1 MNTSCSKAESQLTN
15 DEWPAAN
22 APEQRT
28 AMSAVAAS
36 PDMAVRCSFPPGT
49 SADRTTGAFAP
60 PLEFGFRATF
70 VEKGSR
76 FVFRARKCAALLT
89 LLLTTLLAAAAP
101 LKTGDAFPD
110 LTKFNLEGTLP
121 DTKGKIVLVDFF
133 ASWCGPCKESFPA
146 MQELHKKF
154 AGKDFVIIAI
164 NLDQKKADMD
174 DFLNKHPADF
184 AIVRDGA
191 NKLVSTVKIPTMPTS
206 FLLGRDG
213 KVVSVHRG
221 FKGEETRKKYAEEIE
236 ALLK

>member
-1 MNTSCSKAESQLTN
+1 MTN

-28 AMSAVAAS
+28 ALSAVPAS
-36 PDMAVRCSFPPGT
+36 PDMAVRCSFPLM
-49 SADRTTGAFAP
+49 AHAARMTGAFAP
-60 PLEFGFRATF
+60 PLAFGFRAMF
-70 VEKGSR
+70 EEKSAR
-76 FVFRARKCAALLT
+76 FSFRARKCAVLLALLF
-89 LLLTTLLAAAAP
+89 TTLLVAAAP
-101 LKTGDAFPD
+101 LKSGDAFPD

-133 ASWCGPCKESFPA
+133 ASWCGPCKESFPV

-154 AGKDFVIIAI
+154 AGKDFAIIAI
-164 NLDQKKADMD
+164 NLDKNKADMD
-174 DFLNKHPADF
+174 DFLKKHPADF
-184 AIVRDGA
+184 TIVRDAA

-221 FKGEETRKKYAEEIE
+221 FKGDETRKKYAEEIE